1 MSSGRRNPPRRGMSS
16 SIDSKSN
23 GDAPKPVRSARLKN
37 QSYKDTE
44 DDDIIESDG
53 DDVKP
58 IMKKT
63 SSSSSSKSSNGTT
76 ANAFKVDMESLA
88 KLESITGL
96 SRSEA
101 MQLLEASNNK
111 LDKAVDLYFNND
123 SNSSAT
129 SKPSNK
135 QTNGNKRSYNDDNSS
150 DSNEKCTVID
160 DSSED
165 NVRAPIPQKIEKLL
179 DYDPY
184 GNFIAHFLSILF
196 KLS

>member
-1 MSSGRRNPPRRGMSS
+1 MSSGRRNAPRRGASS

-23 GDAPKPVRSARLKN
+23 GDAPKPIRSARLKN

-58 IMKKT
+58 IIKKNT
-63 SSSSSSKSSNGTT
+63 FSSKATNGT
-76 ANAFKVDMESLA
+76 ASSFKVDMESLA

-96 SRSEA
+96 SRAEA

-129 SKPSNK
+129 SKSNNK
-135 QTNGNKRSYNDDNSS
+135 ISNGNKRSYNDDNSS

-160 DSSED
+160 DNNED
-165 NVRAPIPQKIEKLL
+165 NVRAPIPQKNEKLL

-184 GNFIAHFLSILF
+184 GNF
-196 KLS
+196 K

>member
-1 MSSGRRNPPRRGMSS
+1 MSSGRRNPTRRGVSS

-23 GDAPKPVRSARLKN
+23 GDAPKPIRSARLKN

-53 DDVKP
+53 EDIKP
-58 IMKKT
+58 IVKKI
-63 SSSSSSKSSNGTT
+63 SSLSSSKSTNGIVST
-76 ANAFKVDMESLA
+76 FKVDMESLA

-96 SRSEA
+96 SRAEA

-123 SNSSAT
+123 SNSSTT
-129 SKPSNK
+129 SKSNNK
-135 QTNGNKRSYNDDNSS
+135 QTNGNKRSYNDDNGS
-150 DSNEKCTVID
+150 DSNDKCTVVD
-160 DSSED
+160 DNED

-184 GNFIAHFLSILF
+184 GKFYYFNECLF
-196 KLS
+196 F